1 MLSGLSAARAILGN
15 SAAIANNFIESGL
28 GHFLRSRIDEWNR
41 FRYIYGGIQETN
53 RRALNHAWETMKD
66 VTKDPANNLDAIRK
80 DLQYFDDRQWDAV
93 DAVAENVWKN
103 ENKGAYYLYQFADM
117 NDSFARSPVSRYNSI
132 LMSGADGYTQ
142 TVMSTQIARIRA
154 YDNLHKAGKPI
165 TVETLQQAEKEVM
178 STMFDKNGKLTDWA
192 ANHATKEAALN
203 LDNEFADWLTATTDR
218 IPMLRH
224 LLMFPRTGVNFLAK
238 AGSYIGL
245 SAIPGATKYGKVLWC
260 TY

>member
-1 MLSGLSAARAILGN
+1 
-15 SAAIANNFIESGL
+15 
-28 GHFLRSRIDEWNR
+28 
-41 FRYIYGGIQETN
+41 
-53 RRALNHAWETMKD
+53 
-66 VTKDPANNLDAIRK
+66 
-80 DLQYFDDRQWDAV
+80 
-93 DAVAENVWKN
+93 
-103 ENKGAYYLYQFADM
+103 M

-245 SAIPGATKYGKVLWC
+245 SAIPGATKYGKVLYARTDKQIAEALAAHGLTDMSKDPNAMAIFKHLKRVYAGRLAFTGMLVGGLYSYAMMGNLVVLELSTPTNVNYNVTALTKAHKKSKLVMFGSATKVSILLNLFWIYLVIMH
-260 TY
+260 TMHVT